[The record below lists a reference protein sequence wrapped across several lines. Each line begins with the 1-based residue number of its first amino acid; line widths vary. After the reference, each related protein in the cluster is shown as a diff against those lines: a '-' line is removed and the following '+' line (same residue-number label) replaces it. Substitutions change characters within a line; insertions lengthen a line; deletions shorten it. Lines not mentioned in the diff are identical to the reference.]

1 MNFGS
6 AFTFQFKQEDWI
18 TKILLASLV
27 SLIPIIGL
35 YFLAGWT
42 LDIAARVIKGDTTLL
57 PALDFSANLKRGF
70 KTFVIATVHLLP
82 NLIFL
87 TPLLVIALLTQNT
100 SSPNSISS
108 ALVISSLCLTLLM
121 IVYNLVVFFILPA
134 ALGNFLLK
142 GEKIG
147 AGLHTRETFVLIR
160 QAPDTYWMVFLGSIL
175 SGLII
180 APLGGFICGVVA
192 LVTTVY
198 AQSIYGSLLGQAYE
212 QANP

>member
-6 AFTFQFKQEDWI
+6 AFAFQFKQEDWI

-27 SLIPIIGL
+27 SLIPILGL
-35 YFLAGWT
+35 YFLTGWT

-70 KTFVIATVHLLP
+70 KAFVITTVHLLP

-87 TPLLVIALLTQNT
+87 IPLLVISLLSRNST
-100 SSPNSISS
+100 SPNSVSS
-108 ALVISSLCLTLLM
+108 AMVISSLCLTLLM
-121 IVYNLVVFFILPA
+121 LVYNLVVIFILPA
-134 ALGNFLLK
+134 ALGNFLLN
-142 GEKIG
+142 GETIG

-160 QAPDTYWMVFLGSIL
+160 QAPGAYCLVFLGSIL
-175 SGLII
+175 SGMII
-180 APLGGFICGVVA
+180 APLGGIICGVGA

-198 AQSIYGSLLGQAYE
+198 AQSIYGYLLGQAYR